1 MGNATTTIVGRSCLL
16 TGVPDV
22 SVTGEILAFVLLILG
37 VVTGASA
44 LAYKIYKI
52 AKRLEGSVGVDS
64 QGRTLSERMSRVEHQ
79 LWPNGGDSL
88 ADQVRDIDSC
98 ARDTSV
104 EVRLIRDLLVSI
116 VEGRGKA

>member
-1 MGNATTTIVGRSCLL
+1 MSATA
-16 TGVPDV
+16 
-22 SVTGEILAFVLLILG
+22 EALAFILLVLG
-37 VVTGASA
+37 VITGASA
-44 LAYKIYKI
+44 LGYKIYKI
-52 AKRLEGSVGVDS
+52 AKRVEGSVGVDA

-88 ADQVRDIDSC
+88 ADQVHEIEKCS
-98 ARDTSV
+98 RDTSV

>member
-1 MGNATTTIVGRSCLL
+1 M
-16 TGVPDV
+16 
-22 SVTGEILAFVLLILG
+22 SVTGEILAFVLLILS

-88 ADQVRDIDSC
+88 ADQVHNIDSC